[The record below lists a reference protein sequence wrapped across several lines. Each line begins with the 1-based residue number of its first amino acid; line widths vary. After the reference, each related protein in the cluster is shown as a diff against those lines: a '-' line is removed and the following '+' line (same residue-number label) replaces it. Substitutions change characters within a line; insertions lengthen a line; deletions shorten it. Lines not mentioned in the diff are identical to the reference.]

1 MLLKANATLKTF
13 LKDYPEPH
21 SSNNSEYCLSTD
33 IFSKTLL
40 TPDHHPSCSSVNG
53 GPKAEVLGRGHTTLQ
68 TSPGACGA
76 DTHVFWWARWM
87 QLKRCPF
94 SGSVLY
100 MVGYCED
107 NKIPWI
113 EWSRAALSVELQP
126 TSKIIY
132 PQATSTL
139 PLTGDHF
146 LPDTTVGSQLSEADS
161 IYFFY
166 YPVLRMYVCAS
177 HTREGGS
184 LSQTPCP
191 WHCVVT
197 AGFPTQHRHPRGTA
211 PSHELSDATT
221 F

>member
-1 MLLKANATLKTF
+1 
-13 LKDYPEPH
+13 
-21 SSNNSEYCLSTD
+21 
-33 IFSKTLL
+33 
-40 TPDHHPSCSSVNG
+40 
-53 GPKAEVLGRGHTTLQ
+53 
-68 TSPGACGA
+68 
-76 DTHVFWWARWM
+76 M

-146 LPDTTVGSQLSEADS
+146 LPDTHSGVSTLRSRFNIFLLLSGPKNVCLCQSHKGGRQLEPDS
-161 IYFFY
+161 LPLTLCRDRSI
-166 YPVLRMYVCAS
+166 P
-177 HTREGGS
+177 HTA
-184 LSQTPCP
+184 QTPQ
-191 WHCVVT
+191 
-197 AGFPTQHRHPRGTA
+197 GNSSFPRAIRCHNLLRFSLMGEQK
-211 PSHELSDATT
+211 LSVRTLMDVSIKKKKKENP
-221 F
+221 